1 MNHKYKN
8 TLWVIASVAI
18 IATDAMFIYGQTTS
32 FGLRVTPSYVPG
44 AVVVN
49 PSASN
54 IYGSPDLNLNI
65 GIYALKYF
73 KSGSVGIKAGLEYG
87 AVPYV
92 LGINAPR
99 KAFGV
104 GSGGDE
110 QIDGGLSSNPLS
122 FAALTISPTYKLPL
136 GSRFLELTAGPSIR
150 FYNFPE
156 DGFYEYMLAY
166 NRSAPYDPDDPAAG
180 PPDVRTRVTD
190 LDLFY
195 LSFPFSADYVIRTGR
210 RGQVKFGLMYNI
222 SKPLSGEL
230 EVQFYGQMY
239 QGTFRPRT
247 GFWGFNIQYER
258 LSKRSVVSYQKRVS
272 PPAITGRYRKA
283 LFVETFI
290 PGGLL
295 SANYDMRLKKDINHG
310 LGLSAGAGLGGYYLT
325 EVTNNNKTT
334 ERRMFALPI
343 AMNYIIGAKQ
353 HGLEL
358 GIGVTPQIALDKVRD
373 NSADDNGT
381 FFPLR
386 IGYRLQPKKE
396 GFIARAALMPI
407 IKNSTVSSG
416 AFNLLNFGVSCG
428 YSFR

>member
-1 MNHKYKN
+1 
-8 TLWVIASVAI
+8 
-18 IATDAMFIYGQTTS
+18 MFSYGQTTA
-32 FGLRVTPSYVPG
+32 FGVRVTPSYIPG
-44 AVVVN
+44 TSVEN

-54 IYGSPDLNLNI
+54 IYGPPELNI
-65 GIYALKYF
+65 NVGVYVLKYF
-73 KSGSVGIKAGLEYG
+73 KGGPVGIKAGLEFG
-87 AVPYV
+87 AVPYI
-92 LGINAPR
+92 LGVYAPR
-99 KAFGV
+99 NAFGT
-104 GSGGDE
+104 GAGGDK
-110 QIDGGLSSNPLS
+110 QINVTFNSNPLG
-122 FAALTISPTYKLPL
+122 FAALTISPAYKIPI
-136 GSRFLELTAGPSIR
+136 GSRFLELTAGPSVR
-150 FYNFPE
+150 FYNFPK
-156 DGFYEYMLAY
+156 DDFYELMLAF
-166 NRSAPYDPDDPAAG
+166 NRAAPYNPDDPSAG

-190 LDLFY
+190 LDLLY
-195 LSFPFSADYVIRTGR
+195 LSFPVSADYVIRTGR

-230 EVQFYGQMY
+230 DVQMY
-239 QGTFRPRT
+239 GKSYQGFYRPRT
-247 GFWGFNIQYER
+247 GFWGFNVQYER
-258 LSKRSVVSYQKRVS
+258 LSKRSVGSYQKRVF
-272 PPAITGRYRKA
+272 PPDITGRYRKA

-310 LGLSAGAGLGGYYLT
+310 LGFSAGAGLGGYYLT

-334 ERRMFALPI
+334 DRRMLALPI

-381 FFPLR
+381 FIPLR

-396 GFIARAALMPI
+396 GFTARAALIPI